1 MAHKVKRKDMTPGE
15 IFNAALMPVG
25 DALVAGAAE

>member
-1 MAHKVKRKDMTPGE
+1 VAHKARRKDMTPGE
-15 IFNAALMPVG
+15 IFNAALMPMG